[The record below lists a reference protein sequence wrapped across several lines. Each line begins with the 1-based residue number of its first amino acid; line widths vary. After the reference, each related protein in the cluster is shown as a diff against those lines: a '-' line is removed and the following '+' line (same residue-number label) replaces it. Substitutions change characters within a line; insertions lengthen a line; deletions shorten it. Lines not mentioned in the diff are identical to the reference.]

1 MEVMAAH
8 AGLLLCDV
16 CGLLNRR
23 GPRPGRPCCARCATP
38 LHPRKPNS
46 IGRTWALLVT
56 AYLAYVPAN
65 VLPVLE
71 TESILE
77 HTSDTILGGAVRLW
91 AQGAWPLSIV
101 IIVASFGVP
110 LAKLFALTWLL
121 VTVKYGST
129 TDTAQRTRLYRA
141 VDLIGRWSMV
151 DIYIGGLLVAL
162 VQFQPFATVTVGPAA
177 IAFTAVV
184 VLTMMA
190 SRTFDPRLLWDADAR
205 ASAPARLE
213 PSHG

>member
-1 MEVMAAH
+1 LDVMAAH

-16 CGLLNRR
+16 CRLLNRR
-23 GPRPGRPCCARCATP
+23 HGSRSVELCCARCATP

-46 IGRTWALLVT
+46 IAWTWALLVT
-56 AYLAYVPAN
+56 AYLAYIPAN
-65 VLPVLE
+65 VLPVLV

-91 AQGAWPLSIV
+91 AQGAWPLAVV
-101 IIVASFGVP
+101 IIVASFVVP

-121 VTVKYGST
+121 VSVKSGST
-129 TDTAQRTRLYRA
+129 TDTARRTRLYRA

-151 DIYIGGLLVAL
+151 DIYVGGLLVAL
-162 VQFQPFATVTVGPAA
+162 IQFQPFATVAAGPAA
-177 IAFTAVV
+177 IAFAAVV

-190 SRTFDPRLLWDADAR
+190 SRTFDPRLLWDAGA
-205 ASAPARLE
+205 AAPARLE
-213 PSHG
+213 PRHG